1 MKIPVEKLFSVL
13 NGEVTHFVP
22 MWVWRLVE
30 LPAQDVLVAGHEAS
44 DLHPKIDY

>member
-1 MKIPVEKLFSVL
+1 MLDGK
-13 NGEVTHFVP
+13 VTHFVP